1 MNKYEYITEE
11 FVNNTKYK
19 SLRDAY
25 DRDYYSIVKYSIS
38 DSVYSLRVETRQCPN
53 SIYTRILN
61 ELSRLYPSAI
71 IFLD

>member
-38 DSVYSLRVETRQCPN
+38 DSVYSLRVETRHCPD
-53 SIYTRILN
+53 SIYIRILK